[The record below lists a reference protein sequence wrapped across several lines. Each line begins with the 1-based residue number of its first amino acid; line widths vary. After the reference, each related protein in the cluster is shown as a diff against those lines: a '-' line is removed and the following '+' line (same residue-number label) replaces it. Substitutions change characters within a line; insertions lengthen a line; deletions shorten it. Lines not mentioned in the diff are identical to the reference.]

1 MTNARRSLDEEFWVE
16 RDRGG
21 RRMGASTKEGRQAGR
36 QAGRHAEGRQVGGPL
51 AVP

>member
-1 MTNARRSLDEEFWVE
+1 
-16 RDRGG
+16 
-21 RRMGASTKEGRQAGR
+21 MGASTKEGRQAGR